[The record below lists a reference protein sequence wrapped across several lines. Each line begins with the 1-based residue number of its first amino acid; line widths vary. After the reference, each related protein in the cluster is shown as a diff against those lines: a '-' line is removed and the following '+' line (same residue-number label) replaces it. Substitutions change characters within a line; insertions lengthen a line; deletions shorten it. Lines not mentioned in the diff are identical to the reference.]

1 MVVISGPTIVSV
13 IRVVSSVIIVVS
25 SVIIVVSSVIIVVSL
40 DEITRS
46 NMLL

>member
-25 SVIIVVSSVIIVVSL
+25 SVIIVVSLV
-40 DEITRS
+40 EMTRS
-46 NMLL
+46 NTLL

>member
-25 SVIIVVSSVIIVVSL
+25 SVIIVVSL

>member
-1 MVVISGPTIVSV
+1 MVVISGPTVDSV

-25 SVIIVVSSVIIVVSL
+25 SVIIVVSLV
-40 DEITRS
+40 EMTRS

>member
-25 SVIIVVSSVIIVVSL
+25 SVIIVVSLV
-40 DEITRS
+40 EMTRS